1 MKKIKPT
8 FKENVSETLLIPL
21 YMRAKEA
28 EEKNPIIVDEVSQK
42 ILAKIDY
49 NFNKFSADKRCQFCI
64 SVRTKY
70 FDEILRNFV
79 AKYDDAVVVLL
90 ACGLDPRIERTNVGK
105 PFSSY
110 LLDFADV
117 IDFRRNILPESVSNQ
132 YIIGDIT
139 NREWIDTVK
148 AQHPNGHFLF
158 IMEGVAMY
166 LTENQIKR
174 IFKNIDNN
182 FPNAE
187 IHIERISKNFSQRTE
202 TQQSVSATNATF
214 VWGCDNPLEIEDWG
228 LKLKFQSE
236 FYYFSQH
243 FSQMYKRLG
252 IKAFILKYLSK
263 YRRSIGI
270 WSYRKAG

>member
-90 ACGLDPRIERTNVGK
+90 ACGLDPRIE
-105 PFSSY
+105 
-110 LLDFADV
+110 
-117 IDFRRNILPESVSNQ
+117 
-132 YIIGDIT
+132 
-139 NREWIDTVK
+139 
-148 AQHPNGHFLF
+148 
-158 IMEGVAMY
+158 
-166 LTENQIKR
+166 
-174 IFKNIDNN
+174 
-182 FPNAE
+182 
-187 IHIERISKNFSQRTE
+187 
-202 TQQSVSATNATF
+202 
-214 VWGCDNPLEIEDWG
+214 DWG

>member
-214 VWGCDNPLEIEDWG
+214 AWGCDNPLEIEDWG

-252 IKAFILKYLSK
+252 I
-263 YRRSIGI
+263 RRL
-270 WSYRKAG
+270 Y

>member
-28 EEKNPIIVDEVSQK
+28 EEKN
-42 ILAKIDY
+42 
-49 NFNKFSADKRCQFCI
+49 
-64 SVRTKY
+64 
-70 FDEILRNFV
+70 
-79 AKYDDAVVVLL
+79 
-90 ACGLDPRIERTNVGK
+90 
-105 PFSSY
+105 
-110 LLDFADV
+110 
-117 IDFRRNILPESVSNQ
+117 
-132 YIIGDIT
+132 
-139 NREWIDTVK
+139 
-148 AQHPNGHFLF
+148 
-158 IMEGVAMY
+158 

-187 IHIERISKNFSQRTE
+187 IHIERISKDFSQRTE

-214 VWGCDNPLEIEDWG
+214 AWGCDNPLEIEDWG
-228 LKLKFQSE
+228 LKLIFQSE